1 MIEKLNYEQNIRL
14 QLVKSLRDVS
24 QAQRAYDFVINEQ
37 KKPQPENTSKEASDG
52 VYIVYD
58 KTPYLISEPF
68 NGENS
73 KENVYAVAFKF
84 GPVSLMLHPR
94 DIVDVKMTC
103 DDPEPTVAITEYD
116 IAVTDYDGK
125 INTEGLVKRGLSF
138 KDKLPFDHFIPSLG
152 QLYIMFALKCRLNEA
167 LEYVGHDPL
176 ANTWYWSSTEFSAA
190 GAWTLHFYDGDFSYT
205 GKTNEYRVRPVSAFI
220 PPSL

>member
-37 KKPQPENTSKEASDG
+37 QKPQPENTSKEVSDG

-58 KTPYLISEPF
+58 RSPYLISEPF

-84 GPVSLMLHPR
+84 GSVSLMLHPR
-94 DIVDVKMTC
+94 DLVDMKMTC
-103 DDPEPTVAITEYD
+103 DDSEPTVSITEYD

-125 INTEGLVKRGLSF
+125 INTEGLVKRGLNF
-138 KDKLPFDHFIPSLG
+138 RFQIPDDHFIPSLG

-176 ANTWYWSSTEFSAA
+176 ADTWYWSSTEVSATY
-190 GAWTLHFYDGDFSYT
+190 AWGLNFGNGGFSY
-205 GKTNEYRVRPVSAFI
+205 GIKTNELRVRPVSAFI
-220 PPSL
+220 PSSL